1 MALKNSAKVHLDHHI
16 LESLSIALLH
26 FDNLLFLHKPTEL
39 GRVVASQDG
48 DGLVPPAGARV
59 GGGQDQHQQKARSSM
74 LWS

>member
-1 MALKNSAKVHLDHHI
+1 MALKNSAKVHLDHYI

-48 DGLVPPAGARV
+48 DGLVPPAFIV
-59 GGGQDQHQQKARSSM
+59 PE
-74 LWS
+74 